1 MNTQR
6 THEMNTQDLM
16 EMASLDAL
24 GLLDP
29 DERDSFERAF
39 RAAAPAVQAQIRRE
53 QLRFSR
59 LDDLLPNVDPPLGLR
74 ARVIAAVRG
83 AMESVAGRKG
93 ADAPALRFPSGV
105 SRFWRVGAIGAMAA
119 SLVLGYF
126 TFEALNA
133 NRGLNDV
140 KQSMLISEQWQKDFG
155 GRFEANFLSPH
166 TRFVGFQIASDAPD
180 VKGARA
186 TLMVNSEKKTGELY
200 VKDLPADGEY
210 EVVVI
215 DKQGHETKAKLT
227 FKNVGTGVAQ
237 QDVPKF
243 DVPKFDAEAGDQML
257 IRLKDSN
264 NAILKS
270 NKL

>member
-1 MNTQR
+1 MNKHETN
-6 THEMNTQDLM
+6 EMNTPDLL

-29 DERDSFERAF
+29 DERDAFERAF

-59 LDDLLPNVDPPLGLR
+59 MDDLLPQVDPPLGLR
-74 ARVIAAVRG
+74 AKVIAAVRG
-83 AMESVAGRKG
+83 AMESVAGRRG

-133 NRGLNDV
+133 TRGLSGAN
-140 KQSMLISEQWQKDFG
+140 QSVLISQTLQEQFG
-155 GRFEANFLSPH
+155 RRFEA
-166 TRFVGFQIASDAPD
+166 GFMNPNAKLVAFQPASDAPD
-180 VKGARA
+180 LRGARA
-186 TLMVNSEKKTGELY
+186 SLLIDSAKKTGQLI

-210 EVVVI
+210 EVVVV
-215 DKQGHETKAKLT
+215 DSQGNQTNALIT
-227 FKNVGTGVAQ
+227 FKCVGSGLAKE
-237 QDVPKF
+237 DIAKF
-243 DVPKFDAEAGDQML
+243 DVEAGQQLL
-257 IRLKDSN
+257 IRLHG
-264 NAILKS
+264 S
-270 NKL
+270 NKTILRSNGI